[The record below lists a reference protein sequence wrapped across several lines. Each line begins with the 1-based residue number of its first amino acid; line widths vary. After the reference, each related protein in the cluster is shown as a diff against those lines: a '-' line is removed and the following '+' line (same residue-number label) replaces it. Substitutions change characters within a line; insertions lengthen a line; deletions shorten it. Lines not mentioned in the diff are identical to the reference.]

1 MRARWVWGV
10 LAAGVLAA
18 LFFLLSSFAVGA
30 EEEIDWNR
38 ARTLNQK
45 AQRGEALT
53 AEEQAYLQR
62 ARAARANQQ
71 GSGQPAG
78 QVPPA
83 KAETGLVPLTELEKG
98 DYKGE
103 SGGLYGNGQN
113 MPPAEHLKAAQ
124 AEAAKVQPL
133 DAEGKSSPDG
143 KIGLVSIGMSNTS
156 QEFSRFKEVADA
168 DPEKSPLVVVVNGA
182 QGGQD
187 AAAWAN
193 PAPPAPGRPD
203 VWGVLE
209 TRLKE
214 AGVTPAQVQVVW
226 LKQALIQPAR
236 LGEFPAHARKLE
248 EDIIVALN
256 RLKATYPNLRIA
268 YLASRIYA
276 GYATTAL
283 NPEPY
288 SYESAFAVRWLIQAQ
303 MKGDPRLN
311 YLPERGEVKAP
322 LFLWGP
328 YLWGD
333 GVKPRAADGLV
344 WKREDLGPDGTHP
357 SDTGRQKVADLLLT
371 FFKTDPTARPW
382 FVGEAGR

>member
-1 MRARWVWGV
+1 V
-10 LAAGVLAA
+10 LGAGLLAA
-18 LFFLLSSFAVGA
+18 LLFLLSNFAVAA

-53 AEEQAYLQR
+53 PEEQAYLDR
-62 ARAARANQQ
+62 ARQARARQ
-71 GSGQPAG
+71 GTGARSQPE
-78 QVPPA
+78 VPPA

-113 MPPAEHLKAAQ
+113 TPLADHLKAAQ

-133 DAEGKSSPDG
+133 DAEGKPAADG
-143 KIGLVSIGMSNTS
+143 KIALVSIGMSNTS
-156 QEFSRFKEVADA
+156 QEFARFKEVADA
-168 DPEKSPLVVVVNGA
+168 DPEKSPRVVVVNGA

-193 PAPPAPGRPD
+193 PGPLAQGRPD

-214 AGVTPAQVQVVW
+214 AGVAPAQVQVIW

-236 LGEFPAHARKLE
+236 LGQFPDHARKIE
-248 EDIIVALN
+248 EDVIPALN
-256 RLKATYPNLRIA
+256 RLKAKYRNLRVA
-268 YLASRIYA
+268 YLSSRIYA

-288 SYESAFAVRWLIQAQ
+288 AYESAFAVRWLIQAQ
-303 MKGDPRLN
+303 SKGDPRLN
-311 YLPERGEVKAP
+311 YSPERGEVKAP
-322 LFLWGP
+322 LLLWGP

-333 GVKPRAADGLV
+333 GVKPRKADGLV

-357 SDTGRQKVADLLLT
+357 SDSGRQKVADLLLT
-371 FFKTDPTARPW
+371 FFKTDATARPW
-382 FVGEAGR
+382 FVGKPMN